1 MNNKAPETYTEFIE
15 EYLLH
20 DALDCGISVSGF
32 YDMTITEITA
42 VRDSFLRKREIR
54 RKDTADMV
62 YRLSTLITNGT
73 ACVLNGDNKPIQFL
87 DMFADLFEEESKVNE
102 ENKIKAQMEINKQ
115 HMKEFAQRVNRER
128 LQTGGENK

>member
-1 MNNKAPETYTEFIE
+1 LKKAPETYTEFIE
-15 EYLLH
+15 EYLLD
-20 DALDCGISVSGF
+20 DALDCGISISDF
-32 YDMTITEITA
+32 YDMTIKEITK

-73 ACVLNGDNKPIQFL
+73 ACIISKDNQPIQFL

-115 HMKEFAQRVNRER
+115 HMKEFAQRVNSLKTEI
-128 LQTGGENK
+128 GGENN

>member
-1 MNNKAPETYTEFIE
+1 MKKAPETCTEFIE
-15 EYLLH
+15 KYLLD
-20 DALDCGISVSGF
+20 DALDCGISVEDF
-32 YDMTITEITA
+32 YNMTIKEITK

-73 ACVLNGDNKPIQFL
+73 ACIISKDNQPIQFL
-87 DMFADLFEEESKVNE
+87 EIFADIFEEESKDNE

-115 HMKEFAQRVNRER
+115 HMKEFAQRVNS
-128 LQTGGENK
+128 QKIGGENS

>member
-1 MNNKAPETYTEFIE
+1 MKKAPETYTEFIE
-15 EYLLH
+15 KYLLD

-32 YDMTITEITA
+32 YDMTIKEITK

-73 ACVLNGDNKPIQFL
+73 ACIISKDNQPIQFL
-87 DMFADLFEEESKVNE
+87 EIFADIFDEENKANE

-115 HMKEFAQRVNRER
+115 HMKEFAQRVNS
-128 LQTGGENK
+128 LKTQIGGENN

>member
-1 MNNKAPETYTEFIE
+1 MKKAPETYTEFIE
-15 EYLLH
+15 KYLLD
-20 DALDCGISVSGF
+20 DALDCGISISDF
-32 YDMTITEITA
+32 YDMTIKEITK

-73 ACVLNGDNKPIQFL
+73 ACIISKDNQPIQFL
-87 DMFADLFEEESKVNE
+87 EMFADIFAEENKANE

-128 LQTGGENK
+128 LQTGGENN

>member
-1 MNNKAPETYTEFIE
+1 MKKAPETYTEFIE
-15 EYLLH
+15 KYLID
-20 DALDCGISVSGF
+20 DALDCGINVSDF
-32 YDMTITEITA
+32 YDMTIKEITK

-73 ACVLNGDNKPIQFL
+73 ACIISKDNQPIQFL

-115 HMKEFAQRVNRER
+115 HMKEFAQRVNSLKTEI
-128 LQTGGENK
+128 GGENN

>member
-1 MNNKAPETYTEFIE
+1 MKKAPETYTEFIE
-15 EYLLH
+15 EYLLD
-20 DALDCGISVSGF
+20 DALDCGISISNF
-32 YDMTITEITA
+32 YDMTIKEITK

-73 ACVLNGDNKPIQFL
+73 ACIISKDNQPIQFL

-102 ENKIKAQMEINKQ
+102 QNKIKAQMEINKQ
-115 HMKEFAQRVNRER
+115 HMKEFAQRVNSLKTEI
-128 LQTGGENK
+128 GGENN

>member
-1 MNNKAPETYTEFIE
+1 MKKAPETYTEFIE
-15 EYLLH
+15 EYLLD
-20 DALDCGISVSGF
+20 DALDCGISISDF
-32 YDMTITEITA
+32 YDMTIKEITK

-73 ACVLNGDNKPIQFL
+73 ACIISKDNQPIQFL

-102 ENKIKAQMEINKQ
+102 QNKIKAQMEINKQ
-115 HMKEFAQRVNRER
+115 HMKEFAQRVNSLKTEI
-128 LQTGGENK
+128 GGENN

>member
-1 MNNKAPETYTEFIE
+1 LKKAPETYTEFIE
-15 EYLLH
+15 KYLID
-20 DALDCGISVSGF
+20 DALDCGINVSDF
-32 YDMTITEITA
+32 YDMTIKEITK

-73 ACVLNGDNKPIQFL
+73 ACIISKDNQPIQFL

-115 HMKEFAQRVNRER
+115 HMKEFAQRVNSLKTEI
-128 LQTGGENK
+128 GGENN

>member
-1 MNNKAPETYTEFIE
+1 MKKAPETYTEFIE
-15 EYLLH
+15 KYLLD
-20 DALDCGISVSGF
+20 DALDCGISVSDF
-32 YDMTITEITA
+32 YDMTIKEITK

-73 ACVLNGDNKPIQFL
+73 ACIISKDNQPIQFL

-102 ENKIKAQMEINKQ
+102 ENKIKVQMEINKQ
-115 HMKEFAQRVNRER
+115 HMKEFAQRVNSLKTEI
-128 LQTGGENK
+128 GGENN

>member
-1 MNNKAPETYTEFIE
+1 MTIE
-15 EYLLH
+15 E
-20 DALDCGISVSGF
+20 
-32 YDMTITEITA
+32 ITK

-73 ACVLNGDNKPIQFL
+73 ACIISKDNQPIQFL

-115 HMKEFAQRVNRER
+115 HMKEFAQRVNSLKTEI
-128 LQTGGENK
+128 GGENN

>member
-1 MNNKAPETYTEFIE
+1 LKKAPETYTEFIE
-15 EYLLH
+15 EYLLD
-20 DALDCGISVSGF
+20 DALDCGISISNF
-32 YDMTITEITA
+32 YDMTIKEITK

-73 ACVLNGDNKPIQFL
+73 ACIISKDNQPIQFL

-102 ENKIKAQMEINKQ
+102 QNKIKAQMEINKQ
-115 HMKEFAQRVNRER
+115 HMKEFAQRVNSLKTEI
-128 LQTGGENK
+128 GGENN

>member
-1 MNNKAPETYTEFIE
+1 
-15 EYLLH
+15 
-20 DALDCGISVSGF
+20 
-32 YDMTITEITA
+32 MTIKEITK

-73 ACVLNGDNKPIQFL
+73 ACIISKDNKPIQFL
-87 DMFADLFEEESKVNE
+87 EIFADIFEEESKDNE

-115 HMKEFAQRVNRER
+115 HMKEFAQRINSLKV
-128 LQTGGENK
+128 QIGGENS